1 MDEDD
6 KFGVF
11 FYCFNFQVLF
21 RGDNNEAYGVEYIRH
36 GRRQV
41 AFATKEIIL
50 SAGSLD
56 SAKLLML
63 SGIGP
68 RDHLESLGVRF

>member
-1 MDEDD
+1 M
-6 KFGVF
+6 F
-11 FYCFNFQVLF
+11 FMVISFT
-21 RGDNNEAYGVEYIRH
+21 G
-36 GRRQV
+36 QV

-68 RDHLESLGVRF
+68 RDHLESLGVSEQIVISRDFP